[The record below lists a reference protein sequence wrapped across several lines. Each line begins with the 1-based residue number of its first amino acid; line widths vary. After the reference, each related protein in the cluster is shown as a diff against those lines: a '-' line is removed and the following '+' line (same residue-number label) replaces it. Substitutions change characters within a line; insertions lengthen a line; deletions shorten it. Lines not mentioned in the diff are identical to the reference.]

1 MDKRVQYVEARSQAY
16 IKSSLPYDFPLGFYR
31 EGTILPVSVGA
42 GLLPLRRRAT
52 VRADLPAMG
61 AALQAQTLSTTW
73 LHRGRRL
80 RIHRLVTC
88 VFTGRTNCVFTQV
101 ITCSFTGCHLRFY
114 RARRLRSNTKP
125 PASAAAAPSPS
136 ARFTPV
142 RGNCSPA
149 MGSRVPSGAGA
160 VLGLPGCPGAAV
172 GWVDAVGL
180 AVGWPGPAVG
190 WPGPAVG
197 CPGADDAVGLAVGCG
212 EVVGWPGVVGVP
224 VGAAVGAGEGW
235 PVGAAVG
242 LAVGATVGAP
252 VGLTVG

>member
-1 MDKRVQYVEARSQAY
+1 MIFRWEFIGKGRFCLYLWAQVYC
-16 IKSSLPYDFPLGFYR
+16 LLG
-31 EGTILPVSVGA
+31 
-42 GLLPLRRRAT
+42 RAT
-52 VRADLPAMG
+52 ARADLLAMGAALQFSG
-61 AALQAQTLSTTW
+61 AALQAQTLSMAW
-73 LHRGRRL
+73 LHRGRR

-114 RARRLRSNTKP
+114 RARRLRSNTRP
-125 PASAAAAPSPS
+125 PASATTAPSPS

-172 GWVDAVGL
+172 GWADAVGL
-180 AVGWPGPAVG
+180 AVG

-197 CPGADDAVGLAVGCG
+197 CPGADDAVGPAVGCG
-212 EVVGWPGVVGVP
+212 EVV
-224 VGAAVGAGEGW
+224 GW

-242 LAVGATVGAP
+242 LAVGAP

>member
-1 MDKRVQYVEARSQAY
+1 MQPCKHRHC
-16 IKSSLPYDFPLGFYR
+16 PGP
-31 EGTILPVSVGA
+31 
-42 GLLPLRRRAT
+42 GLT
-52 VRADLPAMG
+52 W
-61 AALQAQTLSTTW
+61 AAA
-73 LHRGRRL
+73 
-80 RIHRLVTC
+80 C
-88 VFTGRTNCVFTQV
+88 VFTGSSPAYSQGAPTVYSPRSSPAHSQAR
-101 ITCSFTGCHLRFY
+101 HLRFY
-114 RARRLRSNTKP
+114 RARRLRSNTRP

-190 WPGPAVG
+190 
-197 CPGADDAVGLAVGCG
+197 CPGADDAVGPAVGCG
-212 EVVGWPGVVGVP
+212 EVVGWPVAATVGAPVGWPGVVGVP

-235 PVGAAVG
+235 AVGAAV
-242 LAVGATVGAP
+242 
-252 VGLTVG
+252 

>member
-1 MDKRVQYVEARSQAY
+1 MIFRW
-16 IKSSLPYDFPLGFYR
+16 DFIGKGRFCLYPRAQVYCLSG
-31 EGTILPVSVGA
+31 
-42 GLLPLRRRAT
+42 RAT

-61 AALQAQTLSTTW
+61 AALQAQTLSMTW
-73 LHRGRRL
+73 LRMGRRL
-80 RIHRLVTC
+80 RIHRIVTC

-114 RARRLRSNTKP
+114 RARRLRSNTRP
-125 PASAAAAPSPS
+125 PASAATAPSPS

-149 MGSRVPSGAGA
+149 IGSRVLSGAGA

-180 AVGWPGPAVG
+180 VVG

-197 CPGADDAVGLAVGCG
+197 CPGADDAVGPAVGCG

-235 PVGAAVG
+235 LVGATVGAAV
-242 LAVGATVGAP
+242 AVGAP

>member
-1 MDKRVQYVEARSQAY
+1 MD
-16 IKSSLPYDFPLGFYR
+16 
-31 EGTILPVSVGA
+31 
-42 GLLPLRRRAT
+42 
-52 VRADLPAMG
+52 
-61 AALQAQTLSTTW
+61 AALQAQTLSRAW
-73 LHRGRRL
+73 PHMGRRL
-80 RIHRLVTC
+80 RIHRIVTC

-101 ITCSFTGCHLRFY
+101 ITCSFTRCHLRFY
-114 RARRLRSNTKP
+114 RARRLRSNTRP

-190 WPGPAVG
+190 
-197 CPGADDAVGLAVGCG
+197 CPGADDAVGPAVGCG
-212 EVVGWPGVVGVP
+212 EVV
-224 VGAAVGAGEGW
+224 GW

-242 LAVGATVGAP
+242 LAVGAP

>member
-1 MDKRVQYVEARSQAY
+1 M
-16 IKSSLPYDFPLGFYR
+16 
-31 EGTILPVSVGA
+31 PVSVGA

-61 AALQAQTLSTTW
+61 AALQAQTLSRAW
-73 LHRGRRL
+73 PHMGRRL
-80 RIHRLVTC
+80 RIHRIVTC

-101 ITCSFTGCHLRFY
+101 ITCSFTRCHLRFY
-114 RARRLRSNTKP
+114 RARRLRSNTRP

-149 MGSRVPSGAGA
+149 IGSRVPSGAGA
-160 VLGLPGCPGAAV
+160 PGLPGCPGAVV
-172 GWVDAVGL
+172 GWADAVGL
-180 AVGWPGPAVG
+180 AVG

-197 CPGADDAVGLAVGCG
+197 CPGADDAVGPAVGCG
-212 EVVGWPGVVGVP
+212 EVV
-224 VGAAVGAGEGW
+224 GW

-242 LAVGATVGAP
+242 LAVGAP

>member
-1 MDKRVQYVEARSQAY
+1 MIFRW
-16 IKSSLPYDFPLGFYR
+16 DFIGKGRFCLYPWAQVYCLSG
-31 EGTILPVSVGA
+31 
-42 GLLPLRRRAT
+42 RAT
-52 VRADLPAMG
+52 VCADLLAMG
-61 AALQAQTLSTTW
+61 TALQFSDVALQAQTLSMTW
-73 LHRGRRL
+73 LHSGRRL

-88 VFTGRTNCVFTQV
+88 VFIGRTNCVFTQV
-101 ITCSFTGCHLRFY
+101 IACIITRCHLRFY
-114 RARRLRSNTKP
+114 RARRLRSNTRP

-172 GWVDAVGL
+172 GWADAVGL
-180 AVGWPGPAVG
+180 AVG

-197 CPGADDAVGLAVGCG
+197 CPGADDAVGPAVGCG

-224 VGAAVGAGEGW
+224 VGAAVG
-235 PVGAAVG
+235 
-242 LAVGATVGAP
+242 LAVGAP

>member
-1 MDKRVQYVEARSQAY
+1 MAALARWVLGARKDQCADKKVQHVEARSQAH

-42 GLLPLRRRAT
+42 GLLPLRQGYCARRFAGHGCCLASRRHCPGPGL
-52 VRADLPAMG
+52 V
-61 AALQAQTLSTTW
+61 
-73 LHRGRRL
+73 GR
-80 RIHRLVTC
+80 V
-88 VFTGRTNCVFTQV
+88 
-101 ITCSFTGCHLRFY
+101 TCSFTGCHLRFY
-114 RARRLRSNTKP
+114 RARRLRSNTRP

-160 VLGLPGCPGAAV
+160 VLGLLGCPGAAV

-190 WPGPAVG
+190 
-197 CPGADDAVGLAVGCG
+197 CPGADDAVGPAVGCG
-212 EVVGWPGVVGVP
+212 EVVGWP
-224 VGAAVGAGEGW
+224 
-235 PVGAAVG
+235 VGAAVG
-242 LAVGATVGAP
+242 LTVG
-252 VGLTVG
+252 

>member
-1 MDKRVQYVEARSQAY
+1 MIFRW
-16 IKSSLPYDFPLGFYR
+16 DFIGKGRFCLYLWAQVYCLSG
-31 EGTILPVSVGA
+31 
-42 GLLPLRRRAT
+42 RAT
-52 VRADLPAMG
+52 VLADLPAMG
-61 AALQAQTLSTTW
+61 AALQAQTLSMTW
-73 LHRGRRL
+73 LHSGRRL

-88 VFTGRTNCVFTQV
+88 VFIGRTNCVFTQV
-101 ITCSFTGCHLRFY
+101 IACIVTGCHLRFY
-114 RARRLRSNTKP
+114 RARRLRSNTRP

-190 WPGPAVG
+190 
-197 CPGADDAVGLAVGCG
+197 CPGADDAVGPAVGCG
-212 EVVGWPGVVGVP
+212 EVV
-224 VGAAVGAGEGW
+224 GW

-242 LAVGATVGAP
+242 LAVGAP

>member
-1 MDKRVQYVEARSQAY
+1 MEARSQAH

-61 AALQAQTLSTTW
+61 AALQAQTLSITW

-114 RARRLRSNTKP
+114 RARRLRSNTRP
-125 PASAAAAPSPS
+125 PASAATAPSPS

-190 WPGPAVG
+190 
-197 CPGADDAVGLAVGCG
+197 CPGADDAVGPAVGCG
-212 EVVGWPGVVGVP
+212 EVVGWP
-224 VGAAVGAGEGW
+224 
-235 PVGAAVG
+235 VGAAVG
-242 LAVGATVGAP
+242 LTVG
-252 VGLTVG
+252 